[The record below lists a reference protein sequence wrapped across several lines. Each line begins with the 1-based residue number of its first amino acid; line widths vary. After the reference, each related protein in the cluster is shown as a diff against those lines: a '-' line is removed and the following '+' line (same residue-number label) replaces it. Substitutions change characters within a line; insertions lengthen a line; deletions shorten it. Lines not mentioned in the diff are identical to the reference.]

1 MAKIFCYTP
10 TFNRAKILI
19 DRAIASVLAQTF
31 NDWEYLIIG
40 DHCTDDTEKLVKE
53 INHPRIKFYNLPERI
68 KNYPKTVEN
77 HWLVG
82 PVDPANKAL
91 EMVSGDYIARIDDDE
106 IWQPWHLEESLAY
119 LTKHNLDFVSAQ
131 NLETRNGKVQI
142 AKAYRAHSKYYGY
155 DEDDN
160 KSPTIGATSTWVY
173 KSQFKNIKYDPNCWK
188 KKWNR
193 VNDIDISQ
201 RMYQSGVKM
210 GFIAKVH
217 CITKPRPG
225 ECEVG
230 FKAYDTNKEGME
242 RFYG

>member
-1 MAKIFCYTP
+1 M
-10 TFNRAKILI
+10 I
-19 DRAIASVLAQTF
+19 DRAIKSVLLQTF
-31 NDWEYLIIG
+31 TDWEYLIIG

-53 INHPRIKFYNLPERI
+53 INHPRIKFYNLPERV
-68 KNYPKTVEN
+68 KNYPKTAEN

-119 LTKHNLDFVSAQ
+119 LNKHNLDFVSSQ
-131 NLETRNGKVQI
+131 NLETRDGKVQI

-173 KSQFKNIKYDPNCWK
+173 KSQFKDIKYDPNCWK

-201 RMYQSGVKM
+201 RMYQAGLKM
-210 GFIAKVH
+210 GFIAKIH

-230 FKAYDTNKEGME
+230 FKAYDTNRELVE
-242 RFYG
+242 EFYGK